1 MYYYLPHVQKSWID
15 VLRNKIIDSGQYAV
29 FLLKP

>member
-1 MYYYLPHVQKSWID
+1 VQKSWLN
-15 VLRNKIIDSGQYAV
+15 VLRNKIIDSDQYAV